1 MTVAPHMPS
10 PDEGKAPNAPGN
22 RLPSL
27 PPALSYAPYRRY
39 WAGAVASVA
48 GYSLVYFA
56 QIWLIHELTPS
67 PLYLGLVAAANAVP
81 AFLLTFVGGVYADR
95 LNRRMIIFGSQVILA
110 ALAAIMAAINFLD
123 VVEPWH
129 IIAIAAAVGAVS
141 AFDFPA
147 RQAFYPSLVDRRDL
161 SSAVAMNALVWQ
173 GVRVAAPAA
182 AGFLVASI
190 DTSAV
195 FVIGAIGFGV
205 MAVLL
210 LAVRPLLRP
219 EPHMPDTPIPAVK
232 GAKTEEEPPD
242 ASGKNAAG
250 QLTEGLDFVRKK
262 PEFRFLIGMALFSSF
277 FGTGY
282 LVLMPVF
289 AVDILDV
296 GARGQGWMLAA
307 FGAGSITVTLWM
319 AARGRLRG
327 SGALV
332 VGGAALS
339 GLSVAAF
346 ALTARY
352 VGSYPLAIGLMFT
365 TGLFTSTYMISIM
378 SALQAMVP
386 DRLRG
391 RVMALYGISWSVM
404 LLGGLQA
411 SLIAHFLN
419 VPVAVAIGGGVVTVF
434 ALGPA
439 LANRA
444 IRGLGAEGSQSFT
457 LGREA
462 HGASGR

>member
-1 MTVAPHMPS
+1 MT
-10 PDEGKAPNAPGN
+10 
-22 RLPSL
+22 RLPGL
-27 PPALSYAPYRRY
+27 PPALSHAPYRRY
-39 WAGAVASVA
+39 WAGAIASVA
-48 GYSLVYFA
+48 GYSLVYFT
-56 QIWLIHELTPS
+56 QGWLIHELTPS

-95 LNRRMIIFGSQVILA
+95 LDRRMVIFGSQLILA
-110 ALAAIMAAINFLD
+110 ALAAIMAAINFFD

-129 IIAIAAAVGAVS
+129 IIAIAAAVGTVS

-161 SSAVAMNALVWQ
+161 TSAVAMNALVWQ
-173 GVRVAAPAA
+173 GVRVVAPAA
-182 AGFLVASI
+182 AGFLVAAIS
-190 DTSAV
+190 TSAV
-195 FVIGAIGFGV
+195 FVIGAMGFGV

-219 EPHMPDTPIPAVK
+219 GPPISDRE
-232 GAKTEEEPPD
+232 TEGESPD
-242 ASGKNAAG
+242 ASRKNATG
-250 QLTEGLDFVRKK
+250 ELTEGLDFVRKK
-262 PEFRFLIGMALFSSF
+262 PEFRFLIGMVMFSSF

-296 GARGQGWMLAA
+296 GARGLDWMLAA
-307 FGAGSITVTLWM
+307 SGLGSITVTLWM
-319 AARGRLRG
+319 ATRGRLRG

-339 GLSVAAF
+339 GVSVAGF
-346 ALTARY
+346 ALTTRY
-352 VGSYPLAIGLMFT
+352 VGSYPLAIGLMFA

-378 SALQAMVP
+378 SALQTMVP

-411 SLIAHFLN
+411 GLIAHFIG
-419 VPVAVAIGGGVVTVF
+419 VPVAVAIGGGAVTAF

-439 LANRA
+439 LANRT
-444 IRGLGAEGSQSFT
+444 IRRLGAEGSESFT
-457 LGREA
+457 IGREA
-462 HGASGR
+462 PGATDR

>member
-1 MTVAPHMPS
+1 LT
-10 PDEGKAPNAPGN
+10 
-22 RLPSL
+22 RLPGL

-39 WAGAVASVA
+39 WAGAVASVT
-48 GYSLVYFA
+48 GYSLVYLT
-56 QIWLIHELTPS
+56 QLWLIHELTPS
-67 PLYLGLVAAANAVP
+67 PLYLGVVAAANAVP

-95 LNRRMIIFGSQVILA
+95 LNRRMVIFVSQLILA
-110 ALAAIMAAINFLD
+110 ALAAIMATINFLD
-123 VVEPWH
+123 AVEPWH
-129 IIAIAAAVGAVS
+129 IIVIAAAVGAVS

-147 RQAFYPSLVDRRDL
+147 RQAFYPSLVERRDL
-161 SSAVAMNALVWQ
+161 ASAVAMNALVWQ
-173 GVRVAAPAA
+173 GVRVAGPAA
-182 AGFLVASI
+182 VGFLVASI
-190 DTSAV
+190 STSAI

-219 EPHMPDTPIPAVK
+219 KAAMSDAPISEYETEGESPA
-232 GAKTEEEPPD
+232 GSPD
-242 ASGKNAAG
+242 ASPKNAAG

-262 PEFRFLIGMALFSSF
+262 PEFRFLIGMVMFSSF

-296 GARGQGWMLAA
+296 GASGMGWMLAA
-307 FGAGSITVTLWM
+307 FGVGSMTVTLWM
-319 AARGRLRG
+319 ARRGRLRG

-339 GLSVAAF
+339 GVSVAGF
-346 ALTARY
+346 ALTTKY
-352 VGSYPLAIGLMFT
+352 VGSYPLAIGLMFS

-411 SLIAHFLN
+411 GLIAHFLDA
-419 VPVAVAIGGGVVTVF
+419 PVAVAIGGIAVTAF

-439 LANRA
+439 LANRT
-444 IRGLGAEGSQSFT
+444 IRRLGAEASESFT
-457 LGREA
+457 IGREA
-462 HGASGR
+462 PEASGR

>member
-1 MTVAPHMPS
+1 MTR
-10 PDEGKAPNAPGN
+10 APNLPNMSSPVGGEAPKGN
-22 RLPSL
+22 RLLPKLLSGL
-27 PPALSYAPYRRY
+27 PPALSYASYRRY

-48 GYSLVYFA
+48 GYSLVYFT
-56 QIWLIHELTPS
+56 QGWLIHELTPS

-95 LNRRMIIFGSQVILA
+95 LDRRMIIFGSQVILA
-110 ALAAIMAAINFLD
+110 TLAAIMAAINFFD

-129 IIAIAAAVGAVS
+129 IIAIAAGVGAVS

-161 SSAVAMNALVWQ
+161 TSAVAMNALVWQ
-173 GVRVAAPAA
+173 GVRFAAPAA

-190 DTSAV
+190 STSAV
-195 FVIGAIGFGV
+195 FVIGGIGFGF
-205 MAVLL
+205 MAILL
-210 LAVRPLLRP
+210 MGVRPFVRPGP
-219 EPHMPDTPIPAVK
+219 EPGDRSATDEAER
-232 GAKTEEEPPD
+232 KT
-242 ASGKNAAG
+242 AARE
-250 QLTEGLDFVRKK
+250 LAEGLSFVSKK
-262 PEFRFLIGMALFSSF
+262 PEFKFLIAMVMFSSF

-282 LVLMPVF
+282 LILMPVF

-296 GARGQGWMLAA
+296 GARGLGWMLAA
-307 FGAGSITVTLWM
+307 SGAGSITVTLWM
-319 AARGRLRG
+319 ASRGRLKG

-339 GLSVAAF
+339 GVSVAGF
-346 ALTARY
+346 ALTTRY
-352 VGSYPLAIGLMFT
+352 IGSYPLAIGLMFT
-365 TGLFTSTYMISIM
+365 TGLLTSTYMISIM

-386 DRLRG
+386 DHLRG

-411 SLIAHFLN
+411 GLIAHFVG
-419 VPVAVAIGGGVVTVF
+419 VPAAVAIGGLLVTAF

-439 LANRA
+439 LANPT
-444 IRGLGAEGSQSFT
+444 IRHLKADSGESFT
-457 LGREA
+457 IDREA
-462 HGASGR
+462 TRTSGP

>member
-1 MTVAPHMPS
+1 MSRP
-10 PDEGKAPNAPGN
+10 PGFG
-22 RLPSL
+22 LPGL

-39 WAGAVASVA
+39 WAGAIASVV
-48 GYSLVYFA
+48 GYSLVYFT
-56 QIWLIHELTPS
+56 QGWLIHELTPS

-95 LNRRMIIFGSQVILA
+95 LDRRVVIFSSQLILA
-110 ALAAIMAAINFLD
+110 TLAAIMAAINFLD
-123 VVEPWH
+123 AVEPWH

-147 RQAFYPSLVDRRDL
+147 RQAFYPSLVERRDL
-161 SSAVAMNALVWQ
+161 ASAVAMNALVWQ

-210 LAVRPLLRP
+210 LVVRPLLRP
-219 EPHMPDTPIPAVK
+219 KAAMEDAPISEPETECESPGGRPDRR
-232 GAKTEEEPPD
+232 PD
-242 ASGKNAAG
+242 ASPKNAAG

-262 PEFRFLIGMALFSSF
+262 PEFRFLIGMVMFSSF

-307 FGAGSITVTLWM
+307 SGLGSITVTLWM
-319 AARGRLRG
+319 ATRGRLRG
-327 SGALV
+327 TGALV

-339 GLSVAAF
+339 GVSVAGF
-346 ALTARY
+346 ALTTRY

-391 RVMALYGISWSVM
+391 RVMALYGVSWSVM

-411 SLIAHFLN
+411 GLIAHFLDA
-419 VPVAVAIGGGVVTVF
+419 PVAVAIGGIAVTAF

-439 LANRA
+439 LANPT
-444 IRGLGAEGSQSFT
+444 IRRLGAEASESFT
-457 LGREA
+457 IGREA
-462 HGASGR
+462 PGASGR